1 MLDQGTKTIDWDDFR
16 FVLAIVRGG
25 SVSAAAKQLAV
36 DHATVIRRVDRLE
49 RHLSAKLFDRRKT
62 GYLLTEAGQRVAD
75 SAEAME
81 STIVANQEAVG
92 GSRAQLTGTVRIG
105 APDGFGSHFLASR
118 LVKFT
123 ERYPDLDLQLV
134 ATARLFS
141 LSKREAD
148 IAISLTMPK
157 EGRIVGRKLLD
168 YSLGLYAAPAYLDR
182 APKIV
187 SRGDLPGHRFVGYI
201 EELLFTPEL
210 DYLPQVSPKISAKF
224 RSANL
229 IAQLNATIAGFGIA
243 VLPHFM
249 ATAHPELRPVLPDE
263 VRISRTFWM
272 LMHAD
277 SKDLARIRAVA
288 DYILETVES
297 ERALFGGHW
306 PACLTPGVTRRDPP
320 ASSQMRVVPGS
331 SPSFQATGDG
341 VVVRTHCHMLGGSM
355 DVANRAL
362 QRASFENGRGA
373 GVGGDRIDDPDA
385 VSAALA
391 QAARKKARACKRRS
405 PPRSVATMS
414 SAMAST
420 KYARAAR
427 SIVSA
432 RPRCPEPAHG
442 HASAWCCPAAPSC
455 RRAR

>member
-1 MLDQGTKTIDWDDFR
+1 MLDQGGAIDWDDFR

-25 SVSAAAKQLAV
+25 SVSAAAKQLGV

-49 RHLSAKLFDRRKT
+49 HYLSAKLFDRRKT

-81 STIVANQEAVG
+81 STIVANQQAVG
-92 GSRAQLTGTVRIG
+92 GSRAHLTGTVRIG

-118 LVKFT
+118 LVKFG

-148 IAISLTMPK
+148 IAISLSMPK

-168 YSLGLYAAPAYLDR
+168 YTLGLYATATYLDR
-182 APKIV
+182 APEIDG
-187 SRGDLPGHRFVGYI
+187 RHDLQKHRFVGYI

-210 DYLPQVSPKISAKF
+210 DYLPQVSPKICAKF

-229 IAQLNATIAGFGIA
+229 IAQLNATISGFGIA

-249 ATAHPELRPVLPDE
+249 ATAHPELKPVLPDE
-263 VRISRTFWM
+263 VSISRTFWL

-288 DYILETVES
+288 DYIYETVES
-297 ERALFGGHW
+297 ERTLFN
-306 PACLTPGVTRRDPP
+306 APG
-320 ASSQMRVVPGS
+320 
-331 SPSFQATGDG
+331 
-341 VVVRTHCHMLGGSM
+341 
-355 DVANRAL
+355 
-362 QRASFENGRGA
+362 
-373 GVGGDRIDDPDA
+373 
-385 VSAALA
+385 
-391 QAARKKARACKRRS
+391 
-405 PPRSVATMS
+405 
-414 SAMAST
+414 
-420 KYARAAR
+420 
-427 SIVSA
+427 
-432 RPRCPEPAHG
+432 
-442 HASAWCCPAAPSC
+442 
-455 RRAR
+455 

>member
-1 MLDQGTKTIDWDDFR
+1 MCGNAGSRLRKTIDWDDFR

-118 LVKFT
+118 LLKFT

-182 APKIV
+182 TPI
-187 SRGDLPGHRFVGYI
+187 SRRV
-201 EELLFTPEL
+201 
-210 DYLPQVSPKISAKF
+210 
-224 RSANL
+224 
-229 IAQLNATIAGFGIA
+229 ATCPGIA
-243 VLPHFM
+243 SS
-249 ATAHPELRPVLPDE
+249 AT
-263 VRISRTFWM
+263 SRNCC
-272 LMHAD
+272 
-277 SKDLARIRAVA
+277 S
-288 DYILETVES
+288 
-297 ERALFGGHW
+297 
-306 PACLTPGVTRRDPP
+306 RRNWTTCRRSRQKSPP
-320 ASSQMRVVPGS
+320 
-331 SPSFQATGDG
+331 
-341 VVVRTHCHMLGGSM
+341 
-355 DVANRAL
+355 N
-362 QRASFENGRGA
+362 
-373 GVGGDRIDDPDA
+373 
-385 VSAALA
+385 SAA
-391 QAARKKARACKRRS
+391 
-405 PPRSVATMS
+405 P
-414 SAMAST
+414 
-420 KYARAAR
+420 
-427 SIVSA
+427 I
-432 RPRCPEPAHG
+432 
-442 HASAWCCPAAPSC
+442 
-455 RRAR
+455 

>member
-1 MLDQGTKTIDWDDFR
+1 MPDQGTIDWDDFR

-25 SVSAAAKQLAV
+25 SVSAAAKQLGV

-92 GSRAQLTGTVRIG
+92 GSRARLTGTVRIG
-105 APDGFGSHFLASR
+105 APDGFGSHFLAPR
-118 LVKFT
+118 LVQFA
-123 ERYPDLDLQLV
+123 ERYPELDLQLV

-148 IAISLTMPK
+148 IAISLSMPK
-157 EGRIVGRKLLD
+157 EGHIVGRKLLD

-182 APKIV
+182 SPAIKM
-187 SRGDLPGHRFVGYI
+187 RQDLPQHRFVGYI
-201 EELLFTPEL
+201 DELLFTPEL
-210 DYLPQVSPKISAKF
+210 DYLPQISPKISAKL

-249 ATAHPELRPVLPDE
+249 ARAHRELRPVLPD
-263 VRISRTFWM
+263 IAITRTFWM

-288 DYILETVES
+288 DYICETVER
-297 ERALFGGHW
+297 ERLLFSQPS
-306 PACLTPGVTRRDPP
+306 PATAP
-320 ASSQMRVVPGS
+320 A
-331 SPSFQATGDG
+331 
-341 VVVRTHCHMLGGSM
+341 
-355 DVANRAL
+355 
-362 QRASFENGRGA
+362 
-373 GVGGDRIDDPDA
+373 
-385 VSAALA
+385 
-391 QAARKKARACKRRS
+391 
-405 PPRSVATMS
+405 
-414 SAMAST
+414 
-420 KYARAAR
+420 
-427 SIVSA
+427 
-432 RPRCPEPAHG
+432 
-442 HASAWCCPAAPSC
+442 
-455 RRAR
+455 

>member
-1 MLDQGTKTIDWDDFR
+1 MLDQGTKTQGTKTIDWDDFR

-62 GYLLTEAGQRVAD
+62 GQRVAD

-182 APKIV
+182 APRIV

-249 ATAHPELRPVLPDE
+249 ATAHPELRPVLADE
-263 VRISRTFWM
+263 IRISRSFWM

-288 DYILETVES
+288 DYIHETVES
-297 ERALFGGHW
+297 ERALFGGK
-306 PACLTPGVTRRDPP
+306 L
-320 ASSQMRVVPGS
+320 
-331 SPSFQATGDG
+331 
-341 VVVRTHCHMLGGSM
+341 
-355 DVANRAL
+355 
-362 QRASFENGRGA
+362 
-373 GVGGDRIDDPDA
+373 
-385 VSAALA
+385 
-391 QAARKKARACKRRS
+391 
-405 PPRSVATMS
+405 
-414 SAMAST
+414 
-420 KYARAAR
+420 
-427 SIVSA
+427 
-432 RPRCPEPAHG
+432 
-442 HASAWCCPAAPSC
+442 
-455 RRAR
+455 

>member
-1 MLDQGTKTIDWDDFR
+1 MKTSLVPAGRLIRTHSFDAFSSREPESTSLENALDRFTNRIDPHFMGFKSDKLHHRCAEMLDQGGAIDWDDFR

-25 SVSAAAKQLAV
+25 SVSAAAKQLGV

-49 RHLSAKLFDRRKT
+49 HHLSAKLFDRRKT
-62 GYLLTEAGQRVAD
+62 GYLLTDAGQRVAD

-92 GSRAQLTGTVRIG
+92 GSRAHLTGTVRIG

-118 LVKFT
+118 LLRFT
-123 ERYPDLDLQLV
+123 ERYPDVDLQLV

-148 IAISLTMPK
+148 IAISLSMPK

-182 APKIV
+182 TPKITA
-187 SRGDLPGHRFVGYI
+187 RTDLQNHRFVGYI

-229 IAQLNATIAGFGIA
+229 IAQLNATIAGYGIA

-249 ATAHPELRPVLPDE
+249 ATAHPELSPVLPED
-263 VRISRTFWM
+263 VRISRTFWL

-288 DYILETVES
+288 DYIYETVED
-297 ERALFGGHW
+297 ERALFSG
-306 PACLTPGVTRRDPP
+306 C
-320 ASSQMRVVPGS
+320 
-331 SPSFQATGDG
+331 
-341 VVVRTHCHMLGGSM
+341 
-355 DVANRAL
+355 
-362 QRASFENGRGA
+362 
-373 GVGGDRIDDPDA
+373 
-385 VSAALA
+385 
-391 QAARKKARACKRRS
+391 
-405 PPRSVATMS
+405 
-414 SAMAST
+414 
-420 KYARAAR
+420 
-427 SIVSA
+427 
-432 RPRCPEPAHG
+432 
-442 HASAWCCPAAPSC
+442 
-455 RRAR
+455 

>member
-1 MLDQGTKTIDWDDFR
+1 MLDQGGAIDWDDFR

-25 SVSAAAKQLAV
+25 SVSAAAKQLGC

-49 RHLSAKLFDRRKT
+49 HHLSAKLFDRRKT
-62 GYLLTEAGQRVAD
+62 GYQLTEAGQRVAD

-92 GSRAQLTGTVRIG
+92 GSRAHLTGTVRIG
-105 APDGFGSHFLASR
+105 APDGFGSHFLAPR
-118 LVKFT
+118 LIKLA

-148 IAISLTMPK
+148 IAISLSMPK

-168 YSLGLYAAPAYLDR
+168 YSLGLYATAACLDR
-182 APKIV
+182 GPIA
-187 SRGDLPGHRFVGYI
+187 SRHDLTKHRFVGYI

-210 DYLPQVSPKISAKF
+210 DYLPQVSPRISAKF

-249 ATAHPELRPVLPDE
+249 ATAHPELIPVLPEE
-263 VRISRTFWM
+263 VSISRTFWL

-288 DYILETVES
+288 DYIYETVES
-297 ERALFGGHW
+297 ERALF
-306 PACLTPGVTRRDPP
+306 
-320 ASSQMRVVPGS
+320 
-331 SPSFQATGDG
+331 
-341 VVVRTHCHMLGGSM
+341 
-355 DVANRAL
+355 NR
-362 QRASFENGRGA
+362 Q
-373 GVGGDRIDDPDA
+373 
-385 VSAALA
+385 
-391 QAARKKARACKRRS
+391 
-405 PPRSVATMS
+405 
-414 SAMAST
+414 
-420 KYARAAR
+420 
-427 SIVSA
+427 
-432 RPRCPEPAHG
+432 
-442 HASAWCCPAAPSC
+442 
-455 RRAR
+455 

>member
-182 APKIV
+182 CAKNRIAWRPARA
-187 SRGDLPGHRFVGYI
+187 SLRRLHRGTAVHAGTGLPAAGLAKNLRQIPQRQSDRAAQRHHR
-201 EELLFTPEL
+201 
-210 DYLPQVSPKISAKF
+210 
-224 RSANL
+224 R
-229 IAQLNATIAGFGIA
+229 
-243 VLPHFM
+243 
-249 ATAHPELRPVLPDE
+249 
-263 VRISRTFWM
+263 FW
-272 LMHAD
+272 H
-277 SKDLARIRAVA
+277 RRAA
-288 DYILETVES
+288 
-297 ERALFGGHW
+297 ALH
-306 PACLTPGVTRRDPP
+306 
-320 ASSQMRVVPGS
+320 
-331 SPSFQATGDG
+331 GDG
-341 VVVRTHCHMLGGSM
+341 
-355 DVANRAL
+355 
-362 QRASFENGRGA
+362 ASRIAAGTARRGA
-373 GVGGDRIDDPDA
+373 EYR
-385 VSAALA
+385 
-391 QAARKKARACKRRS
+391 
-405 PPRSVATMS
+405 
-414 SAMAST
+414 
-420 KYARAAR
+420 AR
-427 SIVSA
+427 SG
-432 RPRCPEPAHG
+432 C
-442 HASAWCCPAAPSC
+442 
-455 RRAR
+455 

>member
-1 MLDQGTKTIDWDDFR
+1 MHHRCAEMQDQDSSIDWDDFR

-25 SVSAAAKQLAV
+25 SVSAAARQLGV

-49 RHLSAKLFDRRKT
+49 HTLSAKLFDRRKS

-92 GSRAQLTGTVRIG
+92 GSRAHLTGTVRIG
-105 APDGFGSHFLASR
+105 APDGFGSHFLAAR
-118 LVKFT
+118 LVAFG

-157 EGRIVGRKLLD
+157 EGRIVGRKLLN
-168 YSLGLYAAPAYLDR
+168 YSLGLYASPVYLAR
-182 APKIV
+182 APKITG
-187 SRGDLPGHRFVGYI
+187 RADLAAHRFVGYI

-210 DYLPQVSPKISAKF
+210 DYLPQISPKISPRF

-229 IAQLNATIAGFGIA
+229 IAQLNATLSGFGIA

-249 ATAHPELRPVLPDE
+249 AVAHPELEAVLPDD
-263 VRISRTFWM
+263 VSISRTFWL

-288 DYILETVES
+288 DYIYETVERD
-297 ERALFGGHW
+297 RALF
-306 PACLTPGVTRRDPP
+306 
-320 ASSQMRVVPGS
+320 
-331 SPSFQATGDG
+331 
-341 VVVRTHCHMLGGSM
+341 
-355 DVANRAL
+355 NR
-362 QRASFENGRGA
+362 G
-373 GVGGDRIDDPDA
+373 
-385 VSAALA
+385 
-391 QAARKKARACKRRS
+391 
-405 PPRSVATMS
+405 
-414 SAMAST
+414 
-420 KYARAAR
+420 
-427 SIVSA
+427 
-432 RPRCPEPAHG
+432 
-442 HASAWCCPAAPSC
+442 
-455 RRAR
+455 

>member
-1 MLDQGTKTIDWDDFR
+1 MGFKSDKLHHRCAEMLDQGGTIDWDDFR

-25 SVSAAAKQLAV
+25 SVSAAAKQLGV

-49 RHLSAKLFDRRKT
+49 HHLSAKLFDRRKT

-92 GSRAQLTGTVRIG
+92 GSRAHLTGTVRIG

-123 ERYPDLDLQLV
+123 DRYPDVDMQLV

-148 IAISLTMPK
+148 IAISLSMPK

-168 YSLGLYAAPAYLDR
+168 YSLGLYAAPAYLQR
-182 APKIV
+182 APKIA
-187 SRGDLPGHRFVGYI
+187 SRSDLPTHRFVGYI

-229 IAQLNATIAGFGIA
+229 IAELLVTPELDYLPQVSPKISAKVRSANLIAQLNATIAGYGIA

-249 ATAHPELRPVLPDE
+249 ATAHPELSPVLPED
-263 VRISRTFWM
+263 VRISRTFWL

-288 DYILETVES
+288 DYIYETVEG
-297 ERALFGGHW
+297 ERALF
-306 PACLTPGVTRRDPP
+306 
-320 ASSQMRVVPGS
+320 
-331 SPSFQATGDG
+331 
-341 VVVRTHCHMLGGSM
+341 
-355 DVANRAL
+355 
-362 QRASFENGRGA
+362 NG
-373 GVGGDRIDDPDA
+373 
-385 VSAALA
+385 
-391 QAARKKARACKRRS
+391 C
-405 PPRSVATMS
+405 
-414 SAMAST
+414 
-420 KYARAAR
+420 
-427 SIVSA
+427 
-432 RPRCPEPAHG
+432 
-442 HASAWCCPAAPSC
+442 
-455 RRAR
+455 